1 MMCTVPRYTQ
11 RGAAV
16 KTEIWESDPFSPKKG
31 KLIATIETE
40 YRFEKGDEV
49 YFDDAPSRLKVRV
62 IDVRVHV
69 KGDGEVHREILALK
83 L

>member
-1 MMCTVPRYTQ
+1 M
-11 RGAAV
+11 

-31 KLIATIETE
+31 ELIATLETE

-69 KGDGEVHREILALK
+69 KGDGAVHREILALK

>member
-1 MMCTVPRYTQ
+1 M
-11 RGAAV
+11 
-16 KTEIWESDPFSPKKG
+16 KTEFFESDPFTPRKSA
-31 KLIATIETE
+31 LLLSLDTD

-49 YFDDAPSRLKVRV
+49 YFDDAPERLKVRV

-69 KGDGEVHREILALK
+69 KGDASVYREILALK

>member
-1 MMCTVPRYTQ
+1 M
-11 RGAAV
+11 
-16 KTEIWESDPFSPKKG
+16 KTEIYESDPFTPKKG
-31 KLIATIETE
+31 KLLGTLQSE

-49 YFDDAPSRLKVRV
+49 YFDDAPSRLKVRI

-69 KGDGEVHREILALK
+69 KGDGDIYREVLALK